1 MKTFRLWLEPDRDIP
16 QFECLR
22 WELTDVPIADVLLSG
37 VHPWMGADKHPSLPE
52 VFLQRLN
59 ADDAKLSALAP
70 MGYSHDLTVAPHAYW
85 EERSQFD
92 KILHA
97 VRDQVRFV
105 NNLEFLELR
114 RIAVDRLREA
124 WNKYLALKLAQ
135 AAYPTFADLRTF
147 LKGKDKTLKLSGYED
162 LDRYDL
168 SEVLTVEDFADQDA
182 LLIAEGVP
190 VHNFRPYGWLATVM
204 DDCGRLRLASEI
216 RHVTL
221 RTTVQATEQ
230 WRCGVQV
237 TWQATRKGRTLT
249 LHPDLGNE
257 LARREPAKQFAQ
269 RWRTDHGRL
278 SFQTSVERLSE
289 MVETGAVQP
298 DFPTLNYRSPLN
310 GPTATAEPLGN
321 AIRAYVVCGF
331 PNSKRSAETLKEV
344 LRSHGISMSGNKDV
358 LLEKLAKLAA
368 EKYRERHGELDTYF
382 SQRRFLRMND
392 PPRNAVAFDILD
404 NLPQL
409 HHLVLAMYV
418 LKHLRGNA
426 VLEGNHEN
434 DTYDLEDL
442 ALALV
447 TGKTG
452 LTGAFLPV
460 T

>member
-16 QFECLR
+16 RFQCLR
-22 WELTDVPIADVLLSG
+22 WELIDVPIADVLLSG

-59 ADDAKLSALAP
+59 AEEAKLPGLAA
-70 MGYSHDLTVAPHAYW
+70 MGYSPDLAVAPHAYW

-97 VRDQVRFV
+97 IRDQVRFV
-105 NNLEFLELR
+105 DTLDFLELR

-124 WNKYLALKLAQ
+124 WDKYLALKLAQ
-135 AAYPTFADLRTF
+135 ATYPTFADLRAF

-162 LDRYDL
+162 LDRYDM
-168 SEVLTVEDFADQDA
+168 SEVLTVDDFADQDA

-190 VHNFRPYGWLATVM
+190 VHNFRTADWLATVT
-204 DDCGRLRLASEI
+204 DDCGQLRLIPEI

-221 RTTVQATEQ
+221 RTTVQASEQ

-237 TWQATRKGRTLT
+237 TWHATRKGRTLT
-249 LHPDLGNE
+249 LHPELGSE

-278 SFQTSVERLSE
+278 SFQTSIERLSE
-289 MVETGAVQP
+289 MVETGAATA
-298 DFPTLNYRSPLN
+298 DFPTLNYRSPLA
-310 GPTATAEPLGN
+310 GPTATAEPAGN
-321 AIRAYVVCGF
+321 AVRAYVVCGF
-331 PNSKRSAETLKEV
+331 PNAKHPAETLKEV
-344 LRSHGISMSGNKDV
+344 LRSHGVSMTGNKDT

-368 EKYRERHGELDTYF
+368 KKYRERHGDLDTYF

-404 NLPQL
+404 NLPHLQY
-409 HHLVLAMYV
+409 LVLAMYI

-426 VLEGNHEN
+426 VLEANHEN

-447 TGKTG
+447 SGRTG
-452 LTGAFLPV
+452 LTGAYLPV
-460 T
+460 V